1 MYRSAGAAPPNAQPV
16 DALPAIEVLPPARMR
31 TSVSAPMRTSVRAP
45 MRTSVPPPMR
55 TSVPPPMSWF
65 DGAIAIMAFPVIITA
80 GMMLAPLAWMWAGRH
95 SSHG

>member
-1 MYRSAGAAPPNAQPV
+1 
-16 DALPAIEVLPPARMR
+16 MR
-31 TSVSAPMRTSVRAP
+31 TSVSA
-45 MRTSVPPPMR
+45 PMR